1 MVKLTQEE
9 FEEAIADA
17 LDSIPAQLLDAMEN
31 VVVLVQD
38 EPEDVQQEFAAA
50 GTEAENGNLLGLY
63 EGTPLT
69 QRGFDYGNCFGD
81 IPDTITIFKAPHERL
96 SDDKEYVLDE
106 VFTTVIHEV
115 GHFFGMSEEQIADMG
130 FE

>member
-9 FEEAIADA
+9 FEKAIADA

-50 GTEAENGNLLGLY
+50 GTEAENGDLLGLY

-69 QRGFDYGNCFGD
+69 QRL
-81 IPDTITIFKAPHERL
+81 RL
-96 SDDKEYVLDE
+96 RQLLWRYSR
-106 VFTTVIHEV
+106 HHH
-115 GHFFGMSEEQIADMG
+115 HFQRPPRAAFR
-130 FE
+130 

>member
-50 GTEAENGNLLGLY
+50 GTEAENGDLLGLY

-81 IPDTITIFKAPHERL
+81 IPDTITIFNDYKVKSNGKLDITRRFYVNGNKM
-96 SDDKEYVLDE
+96 DRDIDKF
-106 VFTTVIHEV
+106 VFVK
-115 GHFFGMSEEQIADMG
+115 
-130 FE
+130 